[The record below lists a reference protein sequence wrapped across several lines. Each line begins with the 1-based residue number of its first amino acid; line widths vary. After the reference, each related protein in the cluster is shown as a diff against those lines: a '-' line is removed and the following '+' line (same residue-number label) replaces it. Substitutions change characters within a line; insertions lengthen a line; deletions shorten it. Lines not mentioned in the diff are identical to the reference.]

1 MKKICFLIIASV
13 LTIVAQAQT
22 LNVVTGNVTWQFP
35 AAQVGEMNYTDGT
48 SLTILDKTFSIS
60 DIEQIYIDDSEVE
73 DNTVGVN
80 YTSSSASVV
89 VAGNVAQYITATLS
103 GAHVT
108 LEQSDALDDT
118 VGEITYTLSGSSS
131 DGEFYLSGSYKATVV
146 LDGLELQNPSGAPL
160 NIQDGKRV
168 KVSMKKDTENTLVD
182 CSDGDQKACLVVKG
196 HAEFRG
202 QGTLNVKGLTKHAIK
217 SGEYMS
223 VRNCTINVLAAEGDG
238 IHCNE
243 YFQQE
248 SGTISI
254 SGVSDDGIQV
264 ELDGDTS
271 TGETTDHEDEDSGNI
286 YLEGGNLTITV
297 TGAATKGIKGDGDIV
312 VSNDPVL
319 SVTTTGG
326 GAFDSD
332 DNDAKGCA
340 GISSDGNITINGGT
354 ITLKSTGAGG
364 KCLKADTTLT
374 VTGGTL
380 TATSTG
386 SQYRYSSSYTSS
398 AKAIKV
404 GTTTTSGRTSTS
416 KGAIVVEGGIIIASA
431 SSHEAIESKGTIT
444 ISDGEVYAYSSD
456 DAINS
461 GSTFTISGGYVMGNS
476 TGNDGLDANGNFII
490 SDGTVFAIGTT
501 TPEVAIDANTEGGYI
516 LTFSGGTLIA
526 IGGLENGS
534 SISQT
539 CYQTSS
545 YTKGSWYGLYNGNDL
560 EIAFKVPSNNSMGS
574 SLIVSTS
581 GTTTLKKGVTVS
593 GGTSIWNGFGSVDCS
608 VSGGSSVS
616 LSSYSGGNSG
626 GGGGTPGGGGGGGPG
641 GGGGWW

>member
-1 MKKICFLIIASV
+1 MKKTCFLIAALV
-13 LTIVAQAQT
+13 LTIATQAQT
-22 LNVVTGNVTWQFP
+22 LNVVTGNVIWQFP
-35 AAQVGEMNYTDGT
+35 AAQVGEMNYSDGS
-48 SLTILDKTFSIS
+48 SLTILGKTFSIS
-60 DIEQIYIDDSEVE
+60 DIEQIYIDDTEVE
-73 DNTVGVN
+73 DNTVGVT
-80 YTSSSASVV
+80 YSSSSASIV
-89 VAGNVAQYITATLS
+89 VAGNVAQYINATLS

-146 LDGLELQNPSGAPL
+146 FEGLELENPSGAAV

-182 CSDGDQKACLVVKG
+182 GSGGDQKACLVVKG

-202 QGTLNVKGLTKHAIK
+202 QGTLNVKGLANHAIK

-254 SGVSDDGIQV
+254 SGVSDDGLQV

-286 YLEGGNLTITV
+286 YLEGGNLTIAV

-312 VSNDPVL
+312 ISNDPVI
-319 SVTTTGG
+319 SVTTSGG

-340 GISSDGNITINGGT
+340 GLSSDGNITISGGT

-364 KCLKADTTLT
+364 KGLKADGTLT

-404 GTTTTSGRTSTS
+404 GTSTTSGRSTTS
-416 KGAIVVEGGIIIASA
+416 KGAIVVEGGTIIASA

-444 ISDGEVYAYSSD
+444 ISGGDVYAYSSD

-461 GSTFTISGGYVMGNS
+461 GSTFTITGGYVMGNS

-490 SDGTVFAIGTT
+490 KGGTVFAIGTT
-501 TPEVAIDANTEGGYI
+501 TPEVAIDANTEGGYS

-534 SISQT
+534 TLSQT

-545 YTKGSWYGLYNGNDL
+545 YTKGSWYGLYNGGTL
-560 EIAFKVPSNNSMGS
+560 ELAFKVPSNNSMGS

-593 GGTSIWNGFGSVDCS
+593 GGTSIWNGFGAVDCS

-616 LSSYSGGNSG
+616 LSSYSGGG
-626 GGGGTPGGGGGGGPG
+626 GGMGPGGSGGGPG